1 MRLINPEPSIGLD
14 LVLYNLTVFI
24 ALVSLFQSP
33 LHNDGLSVL
42 TMSIALGFW
51 GTGSILSSYGQFFEA
66 SNSTALLANLSYTL
80 FYPFVLISIPRAT
93 GRQRKL
99 GALEFLDSAIFGL
112 GLTAIVTALL
122 LGKVLPKYPG
132 SSAEAFFSLLY
143 PVCDLILIV
152 SMLISVITQ
161 EKNSRLILLSSG
173 ILIFAFTDFAF
184 LWMNLNGMYQFGQLS
199 DDGWLLGIALIS
211 FSFWSNPGKSVKEIA
226 IHPAFIALSVFMSPT
241 LLAIIALR
249 PGYFPSFIIIPTI
262 ATLFLAFIRMAL
274 VLRHSRNLGEE
285 KILARTDELTGLPNR
300 RRLIAELNTFGET
313 EGALLLL
320 DLNGFKPVNDL
331 YGHLAG
337 DKVLRQVAS
346 RFSRSLPTGAILAR
360 LGGDEFGVLLNGNY
374 ESTIEIAHALNATL
388 SYPINVDGVSLSL
401 SVAIGHVQND
411 GKGDL
416 LHRADEAMYVAK
428 RQGAAISHSL

>member
-1 MRLINPEPSIGLD
+1 MAIAIGCW
-14 LVLYNLTVFI
+14 
-24 ALVSLFQSP
+24 
-33 LHNDGLSVL
+33 GL
-42 TMSIALGFW
+42 
-51 GTGSILSSYGQFFEA
+51 GSIISSYSHFYGLPGY
-66 SNSTALLANLSYTL
+66 STLLANLLYTL
-80 FYPFVLISIPRAT
+80 FYPFALISIPRAT
-93 GRQRKL
+93 GRKRKI
-99 GALEFLDSAIFGL
+99 GTLEFLDSAIFGL

-122 LGKVLPKYPG
+122 LGKVLPKFPG
-132 SSAEAFFSLLY
+132 SSTDAFFSLLY

-152 SMLISVITQ
+152 SILISVLTQ
-161 EKNSRLILLSSG
+161 EKNRRLMILSLG
-173 ILIFAFTDFAF
+173 ILIFASTDFYF
-184 LWMNLNGMYQFGQLS
+184 LWMNLNGGYEFGQIS
-199 DDGWLLGIALIS
+199 DDGWILGLCLVS
-211 FSFWSNPGKSVKEIA
+211 LSFWSSSGKSVKEIA

-320 DLNGFKPVNDL
+320 DLNGFKPVNDQ